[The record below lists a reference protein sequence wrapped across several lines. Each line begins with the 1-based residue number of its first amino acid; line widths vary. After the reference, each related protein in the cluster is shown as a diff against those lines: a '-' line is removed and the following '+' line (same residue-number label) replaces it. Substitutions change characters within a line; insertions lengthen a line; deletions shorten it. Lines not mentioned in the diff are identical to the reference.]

1 MFRSLTERR
10 GGALICALPA
20 WVCLL
25 GAAPAAAA
33 GIAPLAVVEAAAGV
47 FVHLGRHEE
56 TTSANRGDIA
66 NIGFIVGERCV
77 AVVDSGGSLAV
88 GLALKAAVRAKTNR
102 PVCYVINTHM
112 HPDHVF
118 GNAAFVDAA
127 DASDPS
133 EPVRFVGSARLPD
146 ALATRDAHYRAA
158 LRAALGEGAAGS
170 RVVPPDLLVEGEL
183 HLDLGG
189 RVLILRTWPTA
200 HTNNDLTVFDAATG
214 TLWLGDLLFERRIPS
229 LDGSIKGWLAVI
241 GQLRELPAR
250 QVIPGHGALGLAWPA
265 ALDATA
271 RYLEQVAGQVKAALD
286 RGLALHETVNAANLA
301 AETEAAGWLLAE
313 SYHRRNVTAAY
324 AELEWE

>member
-1 MFRSLTERR
+1 MFHSLRGR
-10 GGALICALPA
+10 GGALIRALPA
-20 WVCLL
+20 LACWVGL
-25 GAAPAAAA
+25 APAAAA
-33 GIAPLAVVEAAAGV
+33 EVAPLTVVEAASGV

-56 TTSANRGDIA
+56 TSLSNRGDIA
-66 NIGFIVGERCV
+66 NIGFVVGEKCV

-88 GLALKAAVRAKTNR
+88 GLALKAAVRARTNR

-118 GNAAFVDAA
+118 GNAAFA
-127 DASDPS
+127 DLPDPA
-133 EPVRFVGSARLPD
+133 RFVGSARLPE
-146 ALATRDAHYRAA
+146 ALATRGGHYRAA
-158 LRAALGEGAAGS
+158 LSAALGEAVTGS

-183 HLDLGG
+183 SLDLGG
-189 RVLILRTWPTA
+189 RALILRSWPTA

-214 TLWLGDLLFERRIPS
+214 TLWLGDLLFEGRIPS

-241 GQLRELPAR
+241 EQLRELPAR

-265 ALDATA
+265 ALDAPA
-271 RYLEQVAGQVKAALD
+271 RYLEHVARQVRAALD
-286 RGLALHETVNAANLA
+286 RGLPLHETVNAADP
-301 AETEAAGWLLAE
+301 AEVAGWQLAE

>member
-1 MFRSLTERR
+1 MFRSLIDRC
-10 GGALICALPA
+10 GGALIRALPA
-20 WVCLL
+20 WICLL
-25 GAAPAAAA
+25 GPAPAAAD

-66 NIGFIVGERCV
+66 NIGFVVGERCV

-88 GLALKAAVRAKTNR
+88 GLALKAAVRARTNR

-118 GNAAFVDAA
+118 GNAAFI
-127 DASDPS
+127 DASDHS
-133 EPVRFVGSARLPD
+133 DPVRFVGSARLPE

-158 LRAALGEGAAGS
+158 LQATLGDGAAGS
-170 RVVPPDLLVEGEL
+170 RVVPPDLLVEGDL
-183 HLDLGG
+183 RLDLGG

-214 TLWLGDLLFERRIPS
+214 TLWLGDLLFERRIPA

-271 RYLEQVAGQVKAALD
+271 RYLEQVARQVRAALD
-286 RGLALHETVNAANLA
+286 RGLPLLATVNAANPAEA
-301 AETEAAGWLLAE
+301 AEAAGWLLAE

>member
-1 MFRSLTERR
+1 M
-10 GGALICALPA
+10 
-20 WVCLL
+20 
-25 GAAPAAAA
+25 
-33 GIAPLAVVEAAAGV
+33 
-47 FVHLGRHEE
+47 
-56 TTSANRGDIA
+56 
-66 NIGFIVGERCV
+66 
-77 AVVDSGGSLAV
+77 VDSGGSLAI

-127 DASDPS
+127 D
-133 EPVRFVGSARLPD
+133 PVRFVGSARLPE
-146 ALATRDAHYRAA
+146 ALATRGAHYRAT
-158 LRAALGEGAAGS
+158 LEAALGEGAEGS
-170 RVVPPDLLVEGEL
+170 QVVPPDLLVEGDL

-200 HTNNDLTVFDAATG
+200 HTNSDLTVFDAATG

-241 GQLRELPAR
+241 EQLRELPAR

-265 ALDATA
+265 ALDAPT
-271 RYLEQVAGQVKAALD
+271 RYLEQVAGQVRAALD
-286 RGLALHETVNAANLA
+286 RGQPLHEAVNAADPAEA
-301 AETEAAGWLLAE
+301 AAAAGWLLAE